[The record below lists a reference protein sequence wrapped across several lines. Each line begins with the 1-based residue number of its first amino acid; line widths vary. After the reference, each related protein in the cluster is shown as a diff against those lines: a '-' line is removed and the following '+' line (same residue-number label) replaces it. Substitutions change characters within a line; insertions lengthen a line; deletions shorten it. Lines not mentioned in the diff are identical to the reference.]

1 MIYPKNFEQKI
12 GFTEIRALL
21 RERCLSTL
29 GKEKVDEMAFTTDVC
44 AGEYMDGRDSRVQEN
59 TGRS

>member
-29 GKEKVDEMAFTTDVC
+29 GKEKVDEM
-44 AGEYMDGRDSRVQEN
+44 DGRDSRVQEN
-59 TGRS
+59 TGGS

>member
-29 GKEKVDEMAFTTDVC
+29 GKEKVDEMAFT
-44 AGEYMDGRDSRVQEN
+44 
-59 TGRS
+59 GRS

>member
-29 GKEKVDEMAFTTDVC
+29 GKEKVDEMAFTTD
-44 AGEYMDGRDSRVQEN
+44 AVQVN
-59 TGRS
+59 TWMEEIREFRKIQ